1 MEIVYTD
8 EAIEDLLYWK
18 NSGDIAL
25 QKRIKKLVE
34 NIKISPT
41 SGIGKPEL
49 LKHNLKGHWSRR
61 ITQEHRLVYRIE
73 ADKIIIIQARYHY

>member
-18 NSGDIAL
+18 NSGDISL
-25 QKRIKKLVE
+25 QKKIKKLIE
-34 NIKISPT
+34 SIKLSPT

-73 ADKIIIIQARYHY
+73 TNKIIIIQARYHY

>member
-18 NSGDIAL
+18 NSGDISL
-25 QKRIKKLVE
+25 QKKIKKLVE

-41 SGIGKPEL
+41 SGIG
-49 LKHNLKGHWSRR
+49 N
-61 ITQEHRLVYRIE
+61 QNF
-73 ADKIIIIQARYHY
+73 